1 VVDQTQQS
9 KLSDRTIRK
18 LQRSGINVLVG
29 TFIGPFIQGF
39 LLFAYAG
46 TVAVPRAWFLLVINL
61 VGMFGQIAFVAA
73 RNPELVNHRGLWKKK
88 KDTKSWD
95 KKIVTGWG
103 VLSGYMTSIVIGL
116 DIRFDGANLGLWSAV
131 VGTALF
137 VFSVAVLT
145 SAMLVNTY
153 FEATVRI
160 QTDRN
165 HKVITA
171 GPYKFIRHPGYVGAG
186 LWALSA
192 PLIVGSVY
200 GLIPAGMAVLL
211 LLIRTILEDRTLRR
225 ELTGYSEYAR
235 QVHYRLIP
243 GLW

>member
-1 VVDQTQQS
+1 
-9 KLSDRTIRK
+9 
-18 LQRSGINVLVG
+18 
-29 TFIGPFIQGF
+29 
-39 LLFAYAG
+39 
-46 TVAVPRAWFLLVINL
+46 
-61 VGMFGQIAFVAA
+61 
-73 RNPELVNHRGLWKKK
+73 
-88 KDTKSWD
+88 
-95 KKIVTGWG
+95 
-103 VLSGYMTSIVIGL
+103 

-145 SAMLVNTY
+145 SAMLVNKH
-153 FEATVRI
+153 FETTVRI

-171 GPYKFIRHPGYVGAG
+171 GPYKYIRHPGYVGAS
-186 LWALSA
+186 LWVLSA

-211 LLIRTILEDRTLRR
+211 LIIRTVLEDRTLQR

>member
-1 VVDQTQQS
+1 V
-9 KLSDRTIRK
+9 
-18 LQRSGINVLVG
+18 
-29 TFIGPFIQGF
+29 
-39 LLFAYAG
+39 YAG

-73 RNPELVNHRGLWKKK
+73 RDPEMVNHRGLWKKK

-95 KKIVTGWG
+95 KIIVSGWV
-103 VLSGYMTSIVIGL
+103 VLSYMTFIVIGL

-145 SAMLVNTY
+145 SAMLANKH
-153 FEATVRI
+153 FETTVRI

-165 HKVITA
+165 HKVVTD
-171 GPYKFIRHPGYVGAG
+171 GPYRFIRHPGYVGAS
-186 LWALSA
+186 LWTLSA

-200 GLIPAGMAVLL
+200 GLLPAGMAVLL
-211 LLIRTILEDRTLRR
+211 LIIRTVLEDRTLQR

>member
-1 VVDQTQQS
+1 VADKTRKSQF
-9 KLSDRTIRK
+9 SDRNLQK

-29 TFIGPFIQGF
+29 TFLGPIIQGF
-39 LLFAYAG
+39 LLFTYAG
-46 TVAVPRAWFLLVINL
+46 TVAVPRAWFLLIINL

-95 KKIVTGWG
+95 KKIVIGFG
-103 VLSGYMTSIVIGL
+103 VLSGYMAYIVIGL

-145 SAMLVNTY
+145 SAMLVNTH

-165 HKVITA
+165 HKVITD
-171 GPYKFIRHPGYVGAG
+171 GPYRFIRHPGYVGAS
-186 LWALSA
+186 LWTLSA

-200 GLIPAGMAVLL
+200 GLIPAGLAVLL
-211 LLIRTILEDRTLRR
+211 LIIRTVLEDRTLQR

>member
-1 VVDQTQQS
+1 MADKTQKSQF
-9 KLSDRTIRK
+9 SDRSLQK
-18 LQRSGINVLVG
+18 LQRPGINVLVG
-29 TFIGPFIQGF
+29 TFLSPFILGF
-39 LLFAYAG
+39 LLFMYAR

-61 VGMFGQIAFVAA
+61 IGMFGQIAFVAA

-95 KKIVTGWG
+95 KIIVPGWG
-103 VLSGYMTSIVIGL
+103 VLPYMTFIVIGL

-145 SAMLVNTY
+145 SAMLVNKH
-153 FEATVRI
+153 FETTVRI

-165 HKVITA
+165 HKVITT
-171 GPYKFIRHPGYVGAG
+171 GPYKYIRHPGYVGAS

-200 GLIPAGMAVLL
+200 GLIPASMAVLL
-211 LLIRTILEDRTLRR
+211 LIIRTVLEDRTLQR

>member
-1 VVDQTQQS
+1 MPAWPKS
-9 KLSDRTIRK
+9 SCSR
-18 LQRSGINVLVG
+18 QRLYISFPPTMVYF
-29 TFIGPFIQGF
+29 T
-39 LLFAYAG
+39 A
-46 TVAVPRAWFLLVINL
+46 AV
-61 VGMFGQIAFVAA
+61 

-95 KKIVTGWG
+95 KIIVPGWG
-103 VLSGYMTSIVIGL
+103 ILSYMTFIVIGL

-137 VFSVAVLT
+137 VFSVAALT
-145 SAMLVNTY
+145 SAMLVNKH
-153 FEATVRI
+153 FESTVRI

-165 HKVITA
+165 HKVITT
-171 GPYKFIRHPGYVGAG
+171 GPYKYIRHPGYVGAS

-200 GLIPAGMAVLL
+200 GLIPAGIAVLL
-211 LLIRTILEDRTLRR
+211 LIIRTVLEDRTLQR
-225 ELTGYSEYAR
+225 ELTGYTEYAR
-235 QVHYRLIP
+235 QVHYRLVP

>member
-1 VVDQTQQS
+1 MVDITRQS
-9 KLSDRTIRK
+9 EFSDRSLQK
-18 LQRSGINVLVG
+18 LQQPGKNVLIG
-29 TFIGPFIQGF
+29 TFLSPIIQGI
-39 LLFAYAG
+39 LLFISAG
-46 TVAVPRAWFLLVINL
+46 TIAIPRAWFLLIISL
-61 VGMFGQIAFVAA
+61 IGMFGQIAFVAA

-95 KKIVTGWG
+95 KIIVPGWG
-103 VLSGYMTSIVIGL
+103 VLSYMTFIVIGL

-145 SAMLVNTY
+145 SAMLVNTH

-165 HKVITA
+165 HKVITT
-171 GPYKFIRHPGYVGAG
+171 GPYKFIRHPGYVGAS

-200 GLIPAGMAVLL
+200 GLIPAGMGVLL
-211 LLIRTILEDRTLRR
+211 LIIRTALEDRTLQR

>member
-1 VVDQTQQS
+1 MVYFT
-9 KLSDRTIRK
+9 
-18 LQRSGINVLVG
+18 
-29 TFIGPFIQGF
+29 
-39 LLFAYAG
+39 A
-46 TVAVPRAWFLLVINL
+46 AV
-61 VGMFGQIAFVAA
+61 

-95 KKIVTGWG
+95 KIIVPGWG
-103 VLSGYMTSIVIGL
+103 VLSYMTFIVIGL

-145 SAMLVNTY
+145 SAMLVNKH
-153 FEATVRI
+153 FESTVRI

-165 HKVITA
+165 HKVITT
-171 GPYKFIRHPGYVGAG
+171 GPYKYIRHPGYVGAS

-200 GLIPAGMAVLL
+200 GLIAAGIAVLL
-211 LLIRTILEDRTLRR
+211 LIIRTVLEDRTLQR
-225 ELTGYSEYAR
+225 ELTGYTEYAR
-235 QVHYRLIP
+235 QVHYRLVP